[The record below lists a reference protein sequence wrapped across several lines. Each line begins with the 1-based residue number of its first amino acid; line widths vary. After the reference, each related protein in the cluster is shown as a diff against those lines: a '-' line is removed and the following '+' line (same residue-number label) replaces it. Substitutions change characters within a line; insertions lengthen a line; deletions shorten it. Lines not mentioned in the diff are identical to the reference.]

1 MLAAAS
7 LTASAGLL
15 TPNATLIAEII
26 VFLLMVGVL
35 WRWVYPPVIRMAE
48 EREKKIAAGLQ
59 HAAEAEQ
66 RLVTVKDEVDK
77 ILDEARSQAQLILS
91 RAQRDAVAQSEELR
105 ATTREDAD
113 AYTAR
118 VREEIAA
125 ERDRALRE
133 LRAHVGALVV
143 AAAGRVLGE
152 SVDVD
157 AHRRLIDSSVAQI
170 EALPR

>member
-1 MLAAAS
+1 
-7 LTASAGLL
+7 
-15 TPNATLIAEII
+15 
-26 VFLLMVGVL
+26 
-35 WRWVYPPVIRMAE
+35 
-48 EREKKIAAGLQ
+48 
-59 HAAEAEQ
+59 
-66 RLVTVKDEVDK
+66 
-77 ILDEARSQAQLILS
+77 
-91 RAQRDAVAQSEELR
+91 LR

-152 SVDVD
+152 SVDAD